1 MKYYTVINPSDLDS
15 VAVWAADPNRSVRII
30 TSRSPSGDRA
40 WLAVGGS
47 HSDHPYVEQFLAA
60 WGDLVEELVLERL

>member
-30 TSRSPSGDRA
+30 TSRSPSGDRTC
-40 WLAVGGS
+40 LAVGGS
-47 HSDHPYVEQFLAA
+47 YSDHPYVEQFLDT
-60 WGDLVEELVLERL
+60 WGDLVEELVLEDL